1 MGTKCRWPLLFV
13 LAALPLAAAGQVP
26 SKVEWTTDLAKMKFP
41 DAPIAGQVGGHTF
54 KAEKA
59 EYSSFV
65 STIMLRQGKESFPDE
80 SLTVFLFLKKGESP
94 EGRKFEFGPKS
105 KGLGPHVHV
114 QQRKPGDKLPKT
126 TTFTSG
132 YALKLEFGKAKG
144 GKLPGKIYLCLPDTD
159 KSVAAGTFEAEM
171 K

>member
-1 MGTKCRWPLLFV
+1 MLTRRWCAVLFGLSV
-13 LAALPLAAAGQVP
+13 FAPAAAGQAP
-26 SKVEWTTDLAKMKFP
+26 SKVEWTTDLTRMKFP
-41 DAPIAGQVGGHTF
+41 DAPVAGQVGGHTF

-65 STIMLRQGKESFPDE
+65 STIMLRQGKEVIPDE

-132 YALKLEFGKAKG
+132 YALKLEFGKVKG
-144 GKLPGKIYLCLPDTD
+144 GKLPGKIYVCLPDKD
-159 KSVAAGTFEAEM
+159 KSVAAGTFEAVM